1 MTDASNEQIHNFS
14 EWSGGKT
21 DPDQS
26 RNLDSNFLSLLVH
39 AMKVQGLRALVIG
52 EGSGDMRSQ
61 RAL

>member
-1 MTDASNEQIHNFS
+1 
-14 EWSGGKT
+14 
-21 DPDQS
+21 
-26 RNLDSNFLSLLVH
+26 LVH